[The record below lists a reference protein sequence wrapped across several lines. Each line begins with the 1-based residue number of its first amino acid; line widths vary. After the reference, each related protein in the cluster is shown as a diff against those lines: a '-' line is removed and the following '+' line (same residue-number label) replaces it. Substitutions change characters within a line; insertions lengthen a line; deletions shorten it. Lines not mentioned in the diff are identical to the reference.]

1 MICPAHRSSCRSRGT
16 FTDPWPTAI
25 ALLRNQTINGNKD
38 IMARERIEIRRIEK
52 AAARQVTFCKRRRG
66 LIKKAQELSIL
77 CEADVGL
84 IIFSTSGKLFEY
96 ASSSMKMILE
106 KFLESDK
113 QPKLESTEC
122 ENQDVRRMNQQIE
135 DMKQSVRRMHGE
147 DLQTLTLTE
156 LKQLEFKLEVGLK
169 QIRAEKKEQLF
180 KEAFDLEEKIAQ
192 LTEGNTK
199 LDVQLNATHCCTSAQ
214 NSNEEET
221 MFFELLD
228 RQDHPKSSVSTICS
242 AHNSSEHNESIKE
255 NGVPDTFLHLGL
267 STGYCLGGVG

>member
-1 MICPAHRSSCRSRGT
+1 
-16 FTDPWPTAI
+16 
-25 ALLRNQTINGNKD
+25 
-38 IMARERIEIRRIEK
+38 MARERIEIRRIEK